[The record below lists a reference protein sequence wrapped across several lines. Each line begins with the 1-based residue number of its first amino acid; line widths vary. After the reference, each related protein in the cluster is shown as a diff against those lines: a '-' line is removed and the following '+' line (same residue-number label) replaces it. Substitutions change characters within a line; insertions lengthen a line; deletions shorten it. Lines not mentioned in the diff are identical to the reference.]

1 MTERTI
7 EFFWD
12 VGSPYTYLA
21 ATQIDRVGRA
31 CGVPVHWRPFLL
43 GGIFRE
49 TGNKP
54 PIEVPAKGKYMLDD
68 LNTWAAFYN
77 VPFVFPAIFPV
88 NSLVP
93 MRAAVAADQLGKGK
107 AFGRAIMHL
116 YWAEGKDPGE
126 PGNLEKVIDSLD
138 VSADHITQMIQTPE
152 IKETLKQNC
161 QEAVNRGAFGAPTFF
176 VGEKMFW
183 GNDRLMVLEAYLKG
197 QIDISG

>member
-1 MTERTI
+1 MAQRTI

-21 ATQIDRVGRA
+21 ATQMDRVGRA

-68 LNTWAAFYN
+68 LNTWAAFYT
-77 VPFVFPAIFPV
+77 VPFVFPDIFPI
-88 NSLVP
+88 NSLIP

-107 AFGRAIMHL
+107 AFGLAIMHL
-116 YWAEGKDPGE
+116 YWAEGKDPGD
-126 PGNLEKVIDSLD
+126 PGNLSNVFNALELNTDT
-138 VSADHITQMIQTPE
+138 ITQMMQTPK
-152 IKETLKQNC
+152 IKETLKQNS
-161 QEAVNRGAFGAPTFF
+161 QEAVTRGAFGAPTFF
-176 VGEKMFW
+176 VGDKMFW
-183 GNDRLMVLEAYLKG
+183 GNDRLMLLEAYLHG
-197 QIDISG
+197 RIDMSG